1 MVFDDIISDIFCEKK
16 LSPIVTELFIWVRKL
31 KIYLAFITQS
41 YFAIPENIRLN
52 SMHYLIMKIQNKQEF
67 NYSSDKLSS
76 LYESL

>member
-31 KIYLAFITQS
+31 KIYLAFIMQS

-52 SMHYLIMKIQNKQEF
+52 STHYLIIKIQNKQEF
-67 NYSSDKLSS
+67 NHSSDRL
-76 LYESL
+76 